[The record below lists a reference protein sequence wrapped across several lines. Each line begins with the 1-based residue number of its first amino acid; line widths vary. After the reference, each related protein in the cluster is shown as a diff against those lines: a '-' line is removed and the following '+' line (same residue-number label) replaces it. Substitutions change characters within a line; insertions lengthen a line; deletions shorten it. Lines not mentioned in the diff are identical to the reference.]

1 MKNVFEL
8 LITTP
13 FGYILK
19 FIFSLVANNYGLA
32 IIIFT
37 IITKLCLL
45 PLFIKQQKSTIAMQ
59 KIQPKIQAI
68 NKKYENQKTPEAQQR
83 MQQEMMKLYQE
94 NNVSPMGGCLPLLIQ
109 FPIIIGLYQVVTRP
123 MQYLMMLGTDSIKKV
138 ADFLLENNLITETV
152 AKFALKQN
160 QIEVA
165 RVALDNIDLIKDKI
179 GVALMEIDFNFL
191 GLDLSLTPSFSKMDL
206 LWIIPIL
213 SAVTAYL
220 SSMVMQKLS
229 GNTQQNQQM
238 ASMNIIMPLMSG
250 YFCFIMPTGVG
261 IYWIMSNIV
270 SIVQQILMTKLMKKD
285 NDDVKETGVKKNGK
299 N

>member
-13 FGYILK
+13 LGYILK
-19 FIFSLVANNYGLA
+19 FIFSLVANNYGVT

-45 PLFIKQQKSTIAMQ
+45 PLFVKQQKSTVAMQ
-59 KIQPKIQAI
+59 KLQPQIEAL
-68 NKKYENQKTPEAQQR
+68 NKKYANQKTPEAQQR
-83 MQQEMMKLYQE
+83 QQQELMKLYKE

-109 FPIIIGLYQVVTRP
+109 FPIIIGLYQVITRP
-123 MQYLMMLGTDSIKKV
+123 MQYLMMLGTDSIQKI
-138 ADFLLENNLITETV
+138 ADLLLENKLITESI
-152 AKFALKQN
+152 AKYALKQN
-160 QIEVA
+160 QIGVA
-165 RVALDNIDLIKDKI
+165 RVALNNIDMIKEKLGI
-179 GVALMEIDFNFL
+179 SLMEMDFNFF
-191 GLDLSLTPSFSKMDL
+191 GMDLSLTPSFSKMDL

-213 SAVTAYL
+213 SAATAYL
-220 SSMVMQKLS
+220 SNLIMQKMS

-261 IYWIMSNIV
+261 IYWIMSNVV
-270 SIVQQILMTKLMKKD
+270 SIIQQVLMTKFMKKD
-285 NDDVKETGVKKNGK
+285 KDDTKETGVKKNG
-299 N
+299 